1 MPCFCPY
8 LRKQLSVHILRTFRT
23 HICIMNH
30 AIPTITISA
39 TINFKTVHYVEGR
52 GKKRDLI
59 FCQITR
65 DTNYIVTLWHKY
77 ILWPSMVALMRC
89 ILQRKEA
96 RYFLKFYKLLKRDWS
111 IKICTNVINKL
122 IFKKIMSQLHDI

>member
-1 MPCFCPY
+1 MKLNSKVTTTLQSSLHTVNYIHSGSYGGVFMPCFCLY

-30 AIPTITISA
+30 TIPTITTSA
-39 TINFKTVHYVEGR
+39 TINFKTVYYVEGR

-59 FCQITR
+59 FCQIAR
-65 DTNYIVTLWHKY
+65 DTNYIVTLCHKY

-96 RYFLKFYKLLKRDWS
+96 RYF
-111 IKICTNVINKL
+111 
-122 IFKKIMSQLHDI
+122 